1 MLLQNQAMTKRLVAL
16 EERVMTLEKELGGD
30 DDEDWE
36 E

>member
-1 MLLQNQAMTKRLVAL
+1 MTKRLVAL